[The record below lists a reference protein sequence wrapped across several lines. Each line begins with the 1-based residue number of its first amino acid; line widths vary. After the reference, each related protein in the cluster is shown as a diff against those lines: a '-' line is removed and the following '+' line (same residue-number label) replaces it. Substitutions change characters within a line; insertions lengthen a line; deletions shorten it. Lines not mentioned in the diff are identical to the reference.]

1 MKKLLK
7 CMVMAVASIGLAFTG
22 CKIDDGGSTP
32 IFWPIGGSGSSS
44 VVAPEI
50 DYDNSY
56 LPEEVT
62 YTQDAKSPKLKVK
75 LANEDKGKWVYKWYK
90 DDLLIEGVDSFVCLP
105 DTSAAAVGGE
115 FYYEVEVFNELSEKV
130 SVRSKRVKV
139 SVQKAVNPTETN
151 APEIDY
157 DNSFLPEEV
166 IYTQDAKSPKLMVQL
181 ANEDKGEWVY
191 KWYKDGY
198 LIEGVDSFVC
208 LPDTSAA
215 AVGGEFYYE
224 VEVFNKLSETIS
236 VKSKK
241 VKVLVQKAVNPT
253 ETNAAEVSISGVSNE
268 GVTYTA
274 GDTANAFTV
283 SYSISK
289 DSTHLEGDVSVEW
302 FNENGE
308 KVGDDASYTP
318 VVPATEEGVK
328 IYTYKV
334 VVTNSCPDAT
344 GVDKIKK
351 AEKEVTITVKSAD
364 MHVDSIYA
372 APIRIASNGIT
383 GKMEYVAGETASK
396 LTVSSVVNE
405 DENGKKGNV
414 TYKWY
419 TSKDDS
425 AVAVATG
432 EEYTPDIS
440 KADTVVSIWVEA
452 INDCSATAT
461 TEPKIQSSGK
471 IEVKI
476 TVKPQ
481 AITPALEDG
490 QPRDGNYSMN
500 ETAEALMVR
509 ASANGTLSYQW
520 YKNSEKSI
528 TGAEEIPGATSDSYV
543 PSTTTEGVTYY
554 YCVVTNTL
562 NGTTKTNTSGIATV
576 TVAEVIATPVSVV
589 ISNKTENSI
598 TTGNTKKYSVTVTLS
613 NDTIVNN
620 ATWESDNSSI
630 VSVDNEGNVTAL
642 KAGTA
647 IIKATYT
654 AGGVEKND
662 SVTITVTDAPV
673 NNGNAGISIDFN

>member
-1 MKKLLK
+1 
-7 CMVMAVASIGLAFTG
+7 MVMAVASIGLAFTG

-50 DYDNSY
+50 DYDNS
-56 LPEEVT
+56 V
-62 YTQDAKSPKLKVK
+62 
-75 LANEDKGKWVYKWYK
+75 
-90 DDLLIEGVDSFVCLP
+90 
-105 DTSAAAVGGE
+105 
-115 FYYEVEVFNELSEKV
+115 
-130 SVRSKRVKV
+130 
-139 SVQKAVNPTETN
+139 
-151 APEIDY
+151 
-157 DNSFLPEEV
+157 LPEEV
-166 IYTQDAKSPKLMVQL
+166 IYTQDAKSPKLEVKL
-181 ANEDKGEWVY
+181 TNEDKGEWVY
-191 KWYKDGY
+191 KWYKDGH
-198 LIEGVDSFVC
+198 LIEGVDTFVC

-215 AVGGEFYYE
+215 AVGEDFRYE
-224 VEVFNKLSETIS
+224 VEVFNKLNEKVS
-236 VKSKK
+236 VKSKR
-241 VKVLVQKAVNPT
+241 VKVLVQKAVNPA

-274 GDTANAFTV
+274 GDTANPFTV

-302 FNENGE
+302 FDENGVN
-308 KVGDDASYTP
+308 VGKGDSYTP
-318 VVPATEEGVK
+318 DVRANVEGVK
-328 IYTYKV
+328 VYRYKV

-344 GVDKIKK
+344 GADKIKK
-351 AEKEVTITVKSAD
+351 AEKEVSITVKPAD
-364 MHVDSIYA
+364 LPVDSIYA

-405 DENGKKGNV
+405 DENGKKGTV

-419 TSKDDS
+419 TSENGS
-425 AVAVATG
+425 AVATG

-440 KADTVVSIWVEA
+440 KYSSVSSDTAVSIWVEA
-452 INDCSATAT
+452 INDCSAFDKA

-481 AITPALEDG
+481 ATTPVLEDG
-490 QPRDGNYSMN
+490 QPKDGNYSKD
-500 ETAEALMVR
+500 ETAAALMVR

-520 YKNSEKSI
+520 YKNSTKST
-528 TGAEEIPGATSDSYV
+528 TGATAISGATFDSYV

-562 NGTTKTNTSGIATV
+562 NGTTKTYNSGIATV
-576 TVAEVIATPVSVV
+576 TVAKVIATPVSVV

-613 NDTIVNN
+613 NGTIVNN

-647 IIKATYT
+647 TIKATYT

-662 SVTITVTDAPV
+662 SVSITVTDAPAG
-673 NNGNAGISIDFN
+673 NGNAGISIDFN

>member
-44 VVAPEI
+44 VVAAEI

-56 LPEEVT
+56 LPEEV
-62 YTQDAKSPKLKVK
+62 
-75 LANEDKGKWVYKWYK
+75 
-90 DDLLIEGVDSFVCLP
+90 
-105 DTSAAAVGGE
+105 
-115 FYYEVEVFNELSEKV
+115 
-130 SVRSKRVKV
+130 
-139 SVQKAVNPTETN
+139 
-151 APEIDY
+151 
-157 DNSFLPEEV
+157 
-166 IYTQDAKSPKLMVQL
+166 IYAQDAKSPKLMVQL

-224 VEVFNKLSETIS
+224 VEVFNKLSETVS

-241 VKVLVQKAVNPT
+241 VKVSVQKAVNPT
-253 ETNAAEVSISGVSNE
+253 ETNAAEVSISGVTNE

-274 GDTANAFTV
+274 GDTANPFTV

-302 FNENGE
+302 FDENGVN
-308 KVGDDASYTP
+308 VGNGDSYTP

-344 GVDKIKK
+344 GADKIKK

-364 MHVDSIYA
+364 MPVDSIYA

-383 GKMEYVAGETASK
+383 GKMEYVAGEIASK

-405 DENGKKGNV
+405 DENGKKGTV

-419 TSKDDS
+419 TSEDDS
-425 AVAVATG
+425 AVATG

-481 AITPALEDG
+481 ATTPVIEDG
-490 QPRDGNYSMN
+490 QPKDGNYSKD
-500 ETAEALMVR
+500 ETAAALMVK

-528 TGAEEIPGATSDSYV
+528 NGATAISGATSDSYI

-554 YCVVTNTL
+554 YCVVTNIL
-562 NGTTKTNTSGIATV
+562 NGTTKTKTSGIATV
-576 TVAEVIATPVSVV
+576 KVAKDIATPVSVE
-589 ISNKTENSI
+589 ILNKTDNSI
-598 TTGNTKKYSVTVTLS
+598 TTGNSKKYSVTVTLS
-613 NDTIVNN
+613 DGTKVYN
-620 ATWESDNSSI
+620 ANWESDNSSI
-630 VSVDNEGNVTAL
+630 VSVDNEGNVTAH

-647 IIKATYT
+647 TITATYT
-654 AGGVEKND
+654 AGDVEKND
-662 SVTITVTDAPV
+662 SVSITVTDAPV
-673 NNGNAGISIDFN
+673 GNGNAGISIDFN

>member
-44 VVAPEI
+44 VVAAEI

-56 LPEEVT
+56 
-62 YTQDAKSPKLKVK
+62 
-75 LANEDKGKWVYKWYK
+75 
-90 DDLLIEGVDSFVCLP
+90 
-105 DTSAAAVGGE
+105 
-115 FYYEVEVFNELSEKV
+115 
-130 SVRSKRVKV
+130 
-139 SVQKAVNPTETN
+139 
-151 APEIDY
+151 
-157 DNSFLPEEV
+157 LPEEV

-224 VEVFNKLSETIS
+224 VEVFNKLSETVS

-241 VKVLVQKAVNPT
+241 VKVSVQKAVNPT
-253 ETNAAEVSISGVSNE
+253 ETNAAEVSISGVTNE

-274 GDTANAFTV
+274 GDTANPFKV

-289 DSTHLEGDVSVEW
+289 DLTHLEGDVSVEW
-302 FNENGE
+302 FNENGDN
-308 KVGDDASYTP
+308 VGDGDSYTP
-318 VVPATEEGVK
+318 VVPANVEGVK
-328 IYTYKV
+328 VYRYKV
-334 VVTNSCPDAT
+334 VVTNSYSDAT
-344 GVDKIKK
+344 GADKIKK

-364 MHVDSIYA
+364 MPVDSIFA
-372 APIRIASNGIT
+372 APIRIESNGIT

-396 LTVSSVVNE
+396 LTVSSVVTE
-405 DENGKKGNV
+405 GENGKKGNV

-425 AVAVATG
+425 AVATG
-432 EEYTPDIS
+432 VEYTPDIS
-440 KADTVVSIWVEA
+440 KYSTVSADTAVSIWVEA
-452 INDCSATAT
+452 INDCSAIAT
-461 TEPKIQSSGK
+461 IEPKIQLSGK

-481 AITPALEDG
+481 ATTPVIEDG
-490 QPRDGNYSMN
+490 QPKDGNYSKD
-500 ETAEALMVR
+500 ETAAALMVK

-528 TGAEEIPGATSDSYV
+528 TGATAISGATSNSYV

-562 NGTTKTNTSGIATV
+562 NGTTKTNNSGIATV
-576 TVAEVIATPVSVV
+576 TVAKVIATPVSVV

-613 NDTIVNN
+613 DGTKVNN

-630 VSVDNEGNVTAL
+630 VSVNNDGNVTAL

-647 IIKATYT
+647 TITATYT

-662 SVTITVTDAPV
+662 SVSITVTDAPV
-673 NNGNAGISIDFN
+673 GNGNAGISIDFN

>member
-32 IFWPIGGSGSSS
+32 VFWPIGGSGSSS

-50 DYDNSY
+50 DYDNS
-56 LPEEVT
+56 
-62 YTQDAKSPKLKVK
+62 S
-75 LANEDKGKWVYKWYK
+75 
-90 DDLLIEGVDSFVCLP
+90 
-105 DTSAAAVGGE
+105 
-115 FYYEVEVFNELSEKV
+115 
-130 SVRSKRVKV
+130 
-139 SVQKAVNPTETN
+139 
-151 APEIDY
+151 
-157 DNSFLPEEV
+157 LPEEV
-166 IYTQDAKSPKLMVQL
+166 IYIQDAKSPKLMVQL

-198 LIEGVDSFVC
+198 LIEGVDTFVC

-215 AVGGEFYYE
+215 AAGGEFYYE
-224 VEVFNKLSETIS
+224 VEVFNKLSEKVS

-241 VKVLVQKAVNPT
+241 VKVLVQKAVNPA

-274 GDTANAFTV
+274 GNTANPFTV

-289 DSTHLEGDVSVEW
+289 DSTHLEGDVSVKW
-302 FNENGE
+302 FDENGVN
-308 KVGDDASYTP
+308 VGNGDSYTP
-318 VVPATEEGVK
+318 DVPANVEGVK
-328 IYTYKV
+328 VYRYKV

-344 GVDKIKK
+344 GADKIKK
-351 AEKEVTITVKSAD
+351 AEKEVSITVKPAD
-364 MHVDSIYA
+364 LPVDSIYA
-372 APIRIASNGIT
+372 APIRIEGIT
-383 GKMEYVAGETASK
+383 GKMKYVAGETASK

-405 DENGKKGNV
+405 GENGKKGNV

-440 KADTVVSIWVEA
+440 KYSSVSADTAVSIWVEA
-452 INDCSATAT
+452 INDCFATAT
-461 TEPKIQSSGK
+461 IDPKIQSSGK

-481 AITPALEDG
+481 ATTPVLEDG
-490 QPRDGNYSMN
+490 QPKDGNYSKD
-500 ETAEALMVR
+500 ETAAALMVR

-528 TGAEEIPGATSDSYV
+528 TGAEVIPGATSDSYV
-543 PSTTTEGVTYY
+543 PSTTTVGVTYY
-554 YCVVTNTL
+554 YCKVTNTL
-562 NGTTKTNTSGIATV
+562 NGTTKTNNSGIATV
-576 TVAEVIATPVSVV
+576 TVKNVIATPVSVV

-613 NDTIVNN
+613 DGTKVNN

-630 VSVDNEGNVTAL
+630 VSVDNDGNVTAL

-647 IIKATYT
+647 TITATYT

-662 SVTITVTDAPV
+662 SVSITVTDAPV

>member
-50 DYDNSY
+50 DYDNS
-56 LPEEVT
+56 
-62 YTQDAKSPKLKVK
+62 S
-75 LANEDKGKWVYKWYK
+75 
-90 DDLLIEGVDSFVCLP
+90 
-105 DTSAAAVGGE
+105 
-115 FYYEVEVFNELSEKV
+115 
-130 SVRSKRVKV
+130 
-139 SVQKAVNPTETN
+139 
-151 APEIDY
+151 
-157 DNSFLPEEV
+157 LPEEV

-224 VEVFNKLSETIS
+224 VEVFNKLSETVS

-241 VKVLVQKAVNPT
+241 VKVSVQKAVNPA
-253 ETNAAEVSISGVSNE
+253 ETNAAEVSISGVTNE

-274 GDTANAFTV
+274 GDTANPFTV

-318 VVPATEEGVK
+318 VVPATEEGIK

-344 GVDKIKK
+344 GADKIKK

-364 MHVDSIYA
+364 MPVDSIYA

-405 DENGKKGNV
+405 DKNGKKGNV

-419 TSKDDS
+419 TSENGS
-425 AVAVATG
+425 AVATG
-432 EEYTPDIS
+432 VEYTPDIS
-440 KADTVVSIWVEA
+440 KYSSVSAATAVSIWVEA

-481 AITPALEDG
+481 ATTPVIEDG
-490 QPRDGNYSMN
+490 QPKDGNYSKD
-500 ETAEALMVR
+500 ETAAALMVK

-520 YKNSEKSI
+520 YKNSTKST
-528 TGAEEIPGATSDSYV
+528 TGATAISGATFDSYV

-562 NGTTKTNTSGIATV
+562 NGTTKTYNSGIATV
-576 TVAEVIATPVSVV
+576 TVAKVIATPVSVV

-613 NDTIVNN
+613 DGTKVYN

-630 VSVDNEGNVTAL
+630 VSVDNDGNVTAL

-647 IIKATYT
+647 TITATYT

>member
-32 IFWPIGGSGSSS
+32 VFWPIGGSGSSS

-50 DYDNSY
+50 DYDNS
-56 LPEEVT
+56 V
-62 YTQDAKSPKLKVK
+62 
-75 LANEDKGKWVYKWYK
+75 
-90 DDLLIEGVDSFVCLP
+90 
-105 DTSAAAVGGE
+105 
-115 FYYEVEVFNELSEKV
+115 
-130 SVRSKRVKV
+130 
-139 SVQKAVNPTETN
+139 
-151 APEIDY
+151 
-157 DNSFLPEEV
+157 LPEEV
-166 IYTQDAKSPKLMVQL
+166 IYTQDAKSPKLEVKL
-181 ANEDKGEWVY
+181 TNEDKGEWVY
-191 KWYKDGY
+191 KWYKDGH
-198 LIEGVDSFVC
+198 LIEGVDTFVC

-215 AVGGEFYYE
+215 AVGEDFRYE
-224 VEVFNKLSETIS
+224 VEVFNKLNEKVS
-236 VKSKK
+236 VKSKR
-241 VKVLVQKAVNPT
+241 VKVLVQKAVNPA

-274 GDTANAFTV
+274 GDTANPFTV

-302 FNENGE
+302 FDENGVN
-308 KVGDDASYTP
+308 VGKGDSYTP
-318 VVPATEEGVK
+318 DVRANVEGVK
-328 IYTYKV
+328 VYRYKV

-344 GVDKIKK
+344 GADKIKK
-351 AEKEVTITVKSAD
+351 AEKEVSITVKPAD
-364 MHVDSIYA
+364 LPVDSIYA

-405 DENGKKGNV
+405 DENGKKGKV

-419 TSKDDS
+419 TSKDGS
-425 AVAVATG
+425 AVATG
-432 EEYTPDIS
+432 VEYTPDIS
-440 KADTVVSIWVEA
+440 KYSSVSANTAVSIWVEA
-452 INDCSATAT
+452 INDCSDKAT

-481 AITPALEDG
+481 ATTPVLEDG
-490 QPRDGNYSMN
+490 QPKDGNYSKD
-500 ETAEALMVR
+500 ETAAALMVR

-520 YKNSEKSI
+520 YKNSTKST
-528 TGAEEIPGATSDSYV
+528 TGATAISGAISDSYV
-543 PSTTTEGVTYY
+543 PSTTTVGVTYY
-554 YCVVTNTL
+554 YCKVTNTL
-562 NGTTKTNTSGIATV
+562 NGTTKTNNSGIATV
-576 TVAEVIATPVSVV
+576 TVAKVIATPVSVV

-613 NDTIVNN
+613 DGTKVNN

-630 VSVDNEGNVTAL
+630 VSVNNDGNVTAL

-647 IIKATYT
+647 TITATYT

-662 SVTITVTDAPV
+662 SVSITVTDAPV
-673 NNGNAGISIDFN
+673 GNGNAGISIDFN

>member
-50 DYDNSY
+50 DYDNS
-56 LPEEVT
+56 V
-62 YTQDAKSPKLKVK
+62 
-75 LANEDKGKWVYKWYK
+75 
-90 DDLLIEGVDSFVCLP
+90 
-105 DTSAAAVGGE
+105 
-115 FYYEVEVFNELSEKV
+115 
-130 SVRSKRVKV
+130 
-139 SVQKAVNPTETN
+139 
-151 APEIDY
+151 
-157 DNSFLPEEV
+157 LPEEV
-166 IYTQDAKSPKLMVQL
+166 IYTQDAKSPKLEVKL
-181 ANEDKGEWVY
+181 TNEDKGEWVY
-191 KWYKDGY
+191 KWYKDGH
-198 LIEGVDSFVC
+198 LIEGVDTFVC

-215 AVGGEFYYE
+215 AVGEDFRYE
-224 VEVFNKLSETIS
+224 VEVFNKLNEKVS
-236 VKSKK
+236 VKSKR
-241 VKVLVQKAVNPT
+241 VKVLVQKAVNPA

-274 GDTANAFTV
+274 GDTANPFTV

-302 FNENGE
+302 FDENGVN
-308 KVGDDASYTP
+308 VGKGDSYTP
-318 VVPATEEGVK
+318 DVRANVEGVK
-328 IYTYKV
+328 VYRYKV

-344 GVDKIKK
+344 GADKIKK
-351 AEKEVTITVKSAD
+351 AEKEVSITVKPAD
-364 MHVDSIYA
+364 LPVDSIYA

-405 DENGKKGNV
+405 DENGKKGTV

-419 TSKDDS
+419 TSENGS
-425 AVAVATG
+425 AVATG

-440 KADTVVSIWVEA
+440 KYSSVSSDTAVSIWVEA
-452 INDCSATAT
+452 INDCSAFDKA

-481 AITPALEDG
+481 AITPVLEDG
-490 QPRDGNYSMN
+490 QPKDGNYSKD
-500 ETAEALMVR
+500 ETAAALMVK

-528 TGAEEIPGATSDSYV
+528 TGAEVIPGATSDSYV
-543 PSTTTEGVTYY
+543 PSTTTLGVTYY
-554 YCVVTNTL
+554 YCKVTNTL
-562 NGTTKTNTSGIATV
+562 NGTTKTNNSGIATV
-576 TVAEVIATPVSVV
+576 TVAKVIATPVSVV

-598 TTGNTKKYSVTVTLS
+598 TTGNSKKYSVTVTLS
-613 NDTIVNN
+613 DGTKVNN
-620 ATWESDNSSI
+620 ATWESNDSSI
-630 VSVDNEGNVTAL
+630 VSVDNDGNVTAL

-647 IIKATYT
+647 TITATYT

-662 SVTITVTDAPV
+662 SVSITVTDAPV
-673 NNGNAGISIDFN
+673 GNGNAGISIDFN

>member
-32 IFWPIGGSGSSS
+32 VFWPIGGSGSSS

-50 DYDNSY
+50 DYDNS
-56 LPEEVT
+56 V
-62 YTQDAKSPKLKVK
+62 
-75 LANEDKGKWVYKWYK
+75 
-90 DDLLIEGVDSFVCLP
+90 
-105 DTSAAAVGGE
+105 
-115 FYYEVEVFNELSEKV
+115 
-130 SVRSKRVKV
+130 
-139 SVQKAVNPTETN
+139 
-151 APEIDY
+151 
-157 DNSFLPEEV
+157 LPEEV
-166 IYTQDAKSPKLMVQL
+166 IYTQDAKSPKLEVKL
-181 ANEDKGEWVY
+181 TNEDKGEWVY
-191 KWYKDGY
+191 KWYKDGH
-198 LIEGVDSFVC
+198 LIEGVDTFVC

-215 AVGGEFYYE
+215 AVGEDFRYE
-224 VEVFNKLSETIS
+224 VEVFNKLNEKVF
-236 VKSKK
+236 VKSKR
-241 VKVLVQKAVNPT
+241 VKVLVQKAVNPA

-274 GDTANAFTV
+274 GDTAKPFTV

-289 DSTHLEGDVSVEW
+289 DSTHLEGDVSVKW
-302 FNENGE
+302 FDENGVN
-308 KVGDDASYTP
+308 VGNGDSYTP
-318 VVPATEEGVK
+318 VVPATEDGVK
-328 IYTYKV
+328 IYRYKV
-334 VVTNSCPDAT
+334 VVINSCSEAT
-344 GVDKIKK
+344 GADKIKK
-351 AEKEVTITVKSAD
+351 AEKEVSITVKPAD
-364 MHVDSIYA
+364 LPVDSIFA
-372 APIRIASNGIT
+372 APIRIKSNGIT

-396 LTVSSVVNE
+396 LTVSSVVTE
-405 DENGKKGNV
+405 GENGKKGIV

-425 AVAVATG
+425 AVATG

-481 AITPALEDG
+481 ATTPDLEDG

-500 ETAEALMVR
+500 ETAAALMVK

-528 TGAEEIPGATSDSYV
+528 TGATAISGATSDSYI

-562 NGTTKTNTSGIATV
+562 NGTTKTKTSDIATV
-576 TVAEVIATPVSVV
+576 TVAEVIATPVSVE
-589 ISNKTENSI
+589 ILNKTDNSI
-598 TTGNTKKYSVTVTLS
+598 TTGNSKKYSVTVTLS
-613 NDTIVNN
+613 DGTKVNN

-630 VSVDNEGNVTAL
+630 VSVDNDGNVTAL

-647 IIKATYT
+647 TIKATYT

-662 SVTITVTDAPV
+662 SVSITVTDAPV
-673 NNGNAGISIDFN
+673 GNGNAGISIDFN

>member
-22 CKIDDGGSTP
+22 CKIDDGGSIP
-32 IFWPIGGSGSSS
+32 VFWPIGGSGSSS

-56 LPEEVT
+56 LP
-62 YTQDAKSPKLKVK
+62 
-75 LANEDKGKWVYKWYK
+75 G
-90 DDLLIEGVDSFVCLP
+90 
-105 DTSAAAVGGE
+105 
-115 FYYEVEVFNELSEKV
+115 
-130 SVRSKRVKV
+130 
-139 SVQKAVNPTETN
+139 
-151 APEIDY
+151 
-157 DNSFLPEEV
+157 EEV

-191 KWYKDGY
+191 KWYKDGL
-198 LIEGVDSFVC
+198 LIEGVDTFVC

-215 AVGGEFYYE
+215 AAGGEFYYE
-224 VEVFNKLSETIS
+224 VEVFNKLSEKVS

-241 VKVLVQKAVNPT
+241 VKVLVQKAVNPA

-289 DSTHLEGDVSVEW
+289 DLTHLEGDVSVKW
-302 FNENGE
+302 FDENGVN
-308 KVGDDASYTP
+308 VGNGRSYTP
-318 VVPATEEGVK
+318 VVPATVEGVK
-328 IYTYKV
+328 IYRYKV

-344 GVDKIKK
+344 GADKIKK
-351 AEKEVTITVKSAD
+351 AEKEVSITVKPAD
-364 MHVDSIYA
+364 LPVDSIYA
-372 APIRIASNGIT
+372 APIYIASNGIT

-405 DENGKKGNV
+405 DENGKKGTV

-419 TSKDDS
+419 TSENGS
-425 AVAVATG
+425 AVATG

-440 KADTVVSIWVEA
+440 KYSTVSSDTAVSIWVEA
-452 INDCSATAT
+452 INDCSAFDKA

-481 AITPALEDG
+481 ATTPVLADG
-490 QPRDGNYSMN
+490 QPKDGNYSKG
-500 ETAEALMVR
+500 ETAAALMVK

-528 TGAEEIPGATSDSYV
+528 TGATAISGATSDSYV
-543 PSTTTEGVTYY
+543 PSTTTVSVTYY

-576 TVAEVIATPVSVV
+576 TVKKVIATPVSVV

-613 NDTIVNN
+613 DGTKVYN
-620 ATWESDNSSI
+620 ANWESDNSSI
-630 VSVDNEGNVTAL
+630 VSVDNEGNVTAH

-647 IIKATYT
+647 TITATYT
-654 AGGVEKND
+654 AGDVEKND
-662 SVTITVTDAPV
+662 SVSITVTDAPV
-673 NNGNAGISIDFN
+673 GNGNAGISIDFN

>member
-50 DYDNSY
+50 DYDNS
-56 LPEEVT
+56 V
-62 YTQDAKSPKLKVK
+62 
-75 LANEDKGKWVYKWYK
+75 
-90 DDLLIEGVDSFVCLP
+90 
-105 DTSAAAVGGE
+105 
-115 FYYEVEVFNELSEKV
+115 
-130 SVRSKRVKV
+130 
-139 SVQKAVNPTETN
+139 
-151 APEIDY
+151 
-157 DNSFLPEEV
+157 LPEEV
-166 IYTQDAKSPKLMVQL
+166 IYTQDAKSPKLEVKL
-181 ANEDKGEWVY
+181 TNEDKGEWVY
-191 KWYKDGY
+191 KWYKDGH
-198 LIEGVDSFVC
+198 LIEGVDTFVC

-224 VEVFNKLSETIS
+224 VEVFNKLSETVS

-241 VKVLVQKAVNPT
+241 VKVLVQKAVNPA

-274 GDTANAFTV
+274 GDTANPFTV

-289 DSTHLEGDVSVEW
+289 DLTHLEGDVSVKW
-302 FNENGE
+302 FDENGVN
-308 KVGDDASYTP
+308 VGNGDSYTP
-318 VVPATEEGVK
+318 VVHATEDGVK
-328 IYTYKV
+328 IYRYKV

-344 GVDKIKK
+344 GADKIKK
-351 AEKEVTITVKSAD
+351 AEKEVSITVKPAD
-364 MHVDSIYA
+364 LPVDSIYA

-405 DENGKKGNV
+405 DENGKKGTV

-419 TSKDDS
+419 TSENGS
-425 AVAVATG
+425 AVATG

-440 KADTVVSIWVEA
+440 KYSSVSSDTAVSIWVEA

-461 TEPKIQSSGK
+461 IDPKIQSSGK

-481 AITPALEDG
+481 AITPVLEDG
-490 QPRDGNYSMN
+490 QPKDGNYSKD
-500 ETAEALMVR
+500 ETAAALMVK

-528 TGAEEIPGATSDSYV
+528 TGAEVIPGATSDSYV
-543 PSTTTEGVTYY
+543 PSTTTLGVTYY
-554 YCVVTNTL
+554 YCKVTNTL
-562 NGTTKTNTSGIATV
+562 NGTTKTNNSGIATV
-576 TVAEVIATPVSVV
+576 TVAKVIATPVSVV

-598 TTGNTKKYSVTVTLS
+598 TTGNSKKYSVTVTLS
-613 NDTIVNN
+613 DGTKVNN
-620 ATWESDNSSI
+620 ATWESNDSSI
-630 VSVDNEGNVTAL
+630 VSVDNDGNVTAL

-647 IIKATYT
+647 TITATYT

-662 SVTITVTDAPV
+662 SVSITVTDAPV
-673 NNGNAGISIDFN
+673 GNGNAGISIDFN

>member
-32 IFWPIGGSGSSS
+32 VFWPIGGSGSSS

-50 DYDNSY
+50 DYDNS
-56 LPEEVT
+56 V
-62 YTQDAKSPKLKVK
+62 
-75 LANEDKGKWVYKWYK
+75 
-90 DDLLIEGVDSFVCLP
+90 
-105 DTSAAAVGGE
+105 
-115 FYYEVEVFNELSEKV
+115 
-130 SVRSKRVKV
+130 
-139 SVQKAVNPTETN
+139 
-151 APEIDY
+151 
-157 DNSFLPEEV
+157 LPEEV
-166 IYTQDAKSPKLMVQL
+166 IYTQDAKSPKLEVKL
-181 ANEDKGEWVY
+181 TNEDKGEWVY
-191 KWYKDGY
+191 KWYKDGH
-198 LIEGVDSFVC
+198 LIEGVDTFVC

-215 AVGGEFYYE
+215 AVGEDFRYE
-224 VEVFNKLSETIS
+224 VEVFNKLNEKVS
-236 VKSKK
+236 VKSKR
-241 VKVLVQKAVNPT
+241 VKVLVQKAVNPA

-274 GDTANAFTV
+274 GDTANPFTV

-289 DSTHLEGDVSVEW
+289 DSTHLKGDVSVKW
-302 FNENGE
+302 FDENGDN
-308 KVGDDASYTP
+308 VGDGDSYTP
-318 VVPATEEGVK
+318 DVPANVEGVK
-328 IYTYKV
+328 VYRYKV

-344 GVDKIKK
+344 GADKIKK
-351 AEKEVTITVKSAD
+351 AEKEVSITVKPAD
-364 MHVDSIYA
+364 LPVDSIYA

-405 DENGKKGNV
+405 DENGKKGKV

-419 TSKDDS
+419 TSENGS
-425 AVAVATG
+425 AVATG
-432 EEYTPDIS
+432 VEYTPDIS
-440 KADTVVSIWVEA
+440 KYSSVSANTAVSIWVEA

-481 AITPALEDG
+481 ATTPVLEDG
-490 QPRDGNYSMN
+490 QPKDGNYSKD
-500 ETAEALMVR
+500 ETAAALMVR

-528 TGAEEIPGATSDSYV
+528 TGATAISGATSDSYV
-543 PSTTTEGVTYY
+543 PSTTTVGVTYY
-554 YCVVTNTL
+554 YCKVTNTL
-562 NGTTKTNTSGIATV
+562 NGTTKTNNSGIATV
-576 TVAEVIATPVSVV
+576 TVAKVIATPVSVV

-613 NDTIVNN
+613 DGTKVNN

-630 VSVDNEGNVTAL
+630 VSVNNDGNVTAL

-647 IIKATYT
+647 TITATYT

-662 SVTITVTDAPV
+662 SVSITVTDAPV
-673 NNGNAGISIDFN
+673 GNGNAGISIDFN

>member
-50 DYDNSY
+50 DYDNS
-56 LPEEVT
+56 
-62 YTQDAKSPKLKVK
+62 S
-75 LANEDKGKWVYKWYK
+75 
-90 DDLLIEGVDSFVCLP
+90 
-105 DTSAAAVGGE
+105 
-115 FYYEVEVFNELSEKV
+115 
-130 SVRSKRVKV
+130 
-139 SVQKAVNPTETN
+139 
-151 APEIDY
+151 
-157 DNSFLPEEV
+157 LPEEV
-166 IYTQDAKSPKLMVQL
+166 IYIQDAKSPKLMVQL
-181 ANEDKGEWVY
+181 ANEDKGEWIY

-198 LIEGVDSFVC
+198 LIEGVDTFVC

-215 AVGGEFYYE
+215 AAGGEFYYE
-224 VEVFNKLSETIS
+224 VEVFNKLNEKVS
-236 VKSKK
+236 VKSKR
-241 VKVLVQKAVNPT
+241 VKVLVQKAVNPA

-274 GDTANAFTV
+274 GDTANPFTV

-289 DSTHLEGDVSVEW
+289 DSTHLEGDVSVKW
-302 FNENGE
+302 FDENGVN
-308 KVGDDASYTP
+308 VGNGDSYTP

-328 IYTYKV
+328 IYRYKV

-344 GVDKIKK
+344 GADKIKK
-351 AEKEVTITVKSAD
+351 AEKEVSITVKPAD
-364 MHVDSIYA
+364 MPVDSIFA
-372 APIRIASNGIT
+372 APIRIKSNGIT

-405 DENGKKGNV
+405 DENGKKGTV

-419 TSKDDS
+419 TSENGS
-425 AVAVATG
+425 AVATG
-432 EEYTPDIS
+432 VEYTPDIS
-440 KADTVVSIWVEA
+440 KYSSVSANTAVSIWVEA
-452 INDCSATAT
+452 INDCSDKAT

-481 AITPALEDG
+481 ATTPVLEDG
-490 QPRDGNYSMN
+490 QPKDGNYSKD
-500 ETAEALMVR
+500 ETAAALMVR

-520 YKNSEKSI
+520 YKNSTKST
-528 TGAEEIPGATSDSYV
+528 TGATAISGATSNSYV

-554 YCVVTNTL
+554 YCVVTNTF
-562 NGTTKTNTSGIATV
+562 NGTTKTNNSGIATV
-576 TVAEVIATPVSVV
+576 TVAKVIATPVSVV

-613 NDTIVNN
+613 DGTKVNN

-630 VSVDNEGNVTAL
+630 VSVDNEGNVTAH

-647 IIKATYT
+647 TITATYT

-662 SVTITVTDAPV
+662 SVSITVTDAPAG
-673 NNGNAGISIDFN
+673 NGNAGISIDFN

>member
-32 IFWPIGGSGSSS
+32 VFWPIGGSGSSS

-56 LPEEVT
+56 LP
-62 YTQDAKSPKLKVK
+62 
-75 LANEDKGKWVYKWYK
+75 G
-90 DDLLIEGVDSFVCLP
+90 
-105 DTSAAAVGGE
+105 
-115 FYYEVEVFNELSEKV
+115 
-130 SVRSKRVKV
+130 
-139 SVQKAVNPTETN
+139 
-151 APEIDY
+151 
-157 DNSFLPEEV
+157 EV

-191 KWYKDGY
+191 KWYKDGL
-198 LIEGVDSFVC
+198 LIEGVDTFVC

-215 AVGGEFYYE
+215 AVGEDFRYE
-224 VEVFNKLSETIS
+224 VEVFNKLNEKGS
-236 VKSKK
+236 VKSKR
-241 VKVLVQKAVNPT
+241 VKVLVQKAVNPA

-274 GDTANAFTV
+274 GGTANAFTV

-289 DSTHLEGDVSVEW
+289 DSTHLKGDVSVKW
-302 FNENGE
+302 FDENGDN
-308 KVGDDASYTP
+308 VGDGDSYTP
-318 VVPATEEGVK
+318 DVPANVEGVK
-328 IYTYKV
+328 VYRYKV

-344 GVDKIKK
+344 GADKIKK
-351 AEKEVTITVKSAD
+351 AEKEVSITVKPAD
-364 MHVDSIYA
+364 MPVDSIFA
-372 APIRIASNGIT
+372 APIRIESNGIT

-396 LTVSSVVNE
+396 LTVSSVVTE
-405 DENGKKGNV
+405 GENGKKGKV

-419 TSKDDS
+419 TSKDGS
-425 AVAVATG
+425 AVATG
-432 EEYTPDIS
+432 VEYTPDIS
-440 KADTVVSIWVEA
+440 KYSSVSANTAVSIWVEA
-452 INDCSATAT
+452 INDCSDKAT

-481 AITPALEDG
+481 ATTPVLEDG
-490 QPRDGNYSMN
+490 QPKDGNYSMN
-500 ETAEALMVR
+500 EIAAALMVR

-520 YKNSEKSI
+520 YKNSTKST
-528 TGAEEIPGATSDSYV
+528 TGATAISGATSDSYV
-543 PSTTTEGVTYY
+543 PSTTTVGVTYY
-554 YCVVTNTL
+554 YCKVTNTF
-562 NGTTKTNTSGIATV
+562 NGTTKTNNSGIATV
-576 TVAEVIATPVSVV
+576 TVAKVIATPVSVE
-589 ISNKTENSI
+589 ISNKTDNSI
-598 TTGNTKKYSVTVTLS
+598 TTGNSKKYSVTVTLS
-613 NDTIVNN
+613 DGTKVNN

-630 VSVDNEGNVTAL
+630 VSVNNDGNVTAL

-647 IIKATYT
+647 TITATYT

-662 SVTITVTDAPV
+662 SVSITVTDAPV

>member
-44 VVAPEI
+44 VVAAEI

-56 LPEEVT
+56 LP
-62 YTQDAKSPKLKVK
+62 
-75 LANEDKGKWVYKWYK
+75 G
-90 DDLLIEGVDSFVCLP
+90 
-105 DTSAAAVGGE
+105 
-115 FYYEVEVFNELSEKV
+115 
-130 SVRSKRVKV
+130 
-139 SVQKAVNPTETN
+139 
-151 APEIDY
+151 
-157 DNSFLPEEV
+157 EV
-166 IYTQDAKSPKLMVQL
+166 IYAQDAKSPKLMVQL

-224 VEVFNKLSETIS
+224 VEVFNKLSEKVS
-236 VKSKK
+236 VKSKI
-241 VKVLVQKAVNPT
+241 VKVLVQKAVNPA

-274 GDTANAFTV
+274 GDTAKPFTV

-289 DSTHLEGDVSVEW
+289 DSTHLEGDVSVKW
-302 FNENGE
+302 FDENGVN
-308 KVGDDASYTP
+308 VGNGDSYTP
-318 VVPATEEGVK
+318 VVPATEDGVK
-328 IYTYKV
+328 IYRYKV

-344 GVDKIKK
+344 GADKIKK

-364 MHVDSIYA
+364 MPVDSIFA
-372 APIRIASNGIT
+372 APIRIESNGIT
-383 GKMEYVAGETASK
+383 GKMEYVAGETASN
-396 LTVSSVVNE
+396 LTVSSVVTE
-405 DENGKKGNV
+405 GENGKKGKV

-419 TSKDDS
+419 TSKDGS
-425 AVAVATG
+425 AVATG
-432 EEYTPDIS
+432 VEYTPDIS
-440 KADTVVSIWVEA
+440 KYSSVSANTAVSIWVEA
-452 INDCSATAT
+452 INDCSDKAT

-481 AITPALEDG
+481 ATTPVLEDG
-490 QPRDGNYSMN
+490 QPKDGNYSKD
-500 ETAEALMVR
+500 ETAAALMVR

-520 YKNSEKSI
+520 YKNSTKST
-528 TGAEEIPGATSDSYV
+528 TGATAISGAISDSYV
-543 PSTTTEGVTYY
+543 PSTTTVGVTYY
-554 YCVVTNTL
+554 YCKVTNTL
-562 NGTTKTNTSGIATV
+562 NGTTKTNNSGIATV
-576 TVAEVIATPVSVV
+576 TVAKVIATPVSVV

-613 NDTIVNN
+613 DGTKVNN

-630 VSVDNEGNVTAL
+630 VSVNNDGNVTAL

-647 IIKATYT
+647 TITATYT

-662 SVTITVTDAPV
+662 SVSITVTDAPAG
-673 NNGNAGISIDFN
+673 NGNAGISIDFN

>member
-32 IFWPIGGSGSSS
+32 VFWPIGGSGSSS

-50 DYDNSY
+50 DYDNS
-56 LPEEVT
+56 V
-62 YTQDAKSPKLKVK
+62 
-75 LANEDKGKWVYKWYK
+75 
-90 DDLLIEGVDSFVCLP
+90 
-105 DTSAAAVGGE
+105 
-115 FYYEVEVFNELSEKV
+115 
-130 SVRSKRVKV
+130 
-139 SVQKAVNPTETN
+139 
-151 APEIDY
+151 
-157 DNSFLPEEV
+157 LPEEV
-166 IYTQDAKSPKLMVQL
+166 IYTQDAKSPKLEVKL
-181 ANEDKGEWVY
+181 TNEDKGEWVY
-191 KWYKDGY
+191 KWYKDGH
-198 LIEGVDSFVC
+198 LIEGVDTFVC

-215 AVGGEFYYE
+215 AVGEDFRYE
-224 VEVFNKLSETIS
+224 VEVFNKLNEKVS
-236 VKSKK
+236 VKSKR
-241 VKVLVQKAVNPT
+241 VKVLVQKAVNPA

-274 GDTANAFTV
+274 GDTANPFTV

-289 DSTHLEGDVSVEW
+289 DSTHLKGDVSVKW
-302 FNENGE
+302 FDENGDN
-308 KVGDDASYTP
+308 VGDGDSYTP
-318 VVPATEEGVK
+318 DVPANVEGVK
-328 IYTYKV
+328 VYRYKV

-344 GVDKIKK
+344 GADKIKK
-351 AEKEVTITVKSAD
+351 AEKEVSITVKPAD
-364 MHVDSIYA
+364 LPVDSIYA

-405 DENGKKGNV
+405 DENGKKGKV

-419 TSKDDS
+419 TSKDGS
-425 AVAVATG
+425 AVATG
-432 EEYTPDIS
+432 VEYTPDIS
-440 KADTVVSIWVEA
+440 KYSSVSANTAVSIWVEA

-481 AITPALEDG
+481 ATTPVLEDG
-490 QPRDGNYSMN
+490 QPKDGNYSKD
-500 ETAEALMVR
+500 ETAAALMVR

-528 TGAEEIPGATSDSYV
+528 TGATAISGATSDSYV
-543 PSTTTEGVTYY
+543 PSTTTVGVTYY
-554 YCVVTNTL
+554 YCKVTNTL
-562 NGTTKTNTSGIATV
+562 NGTTKTNNSGIATV
-576 TVAEVIATPVSVV
+576 TVAKVIATPVSVV

-613 NDTIVNN
+613 DGTKVNN

-630 VSVDNEGNVTAL
+630 VSVNNDGNVTAL

-647 IIKATYT
+647 TITATYT

-662 SVTITVTDAPV
+662 SVSITVTDAPV
-673 NNGNAGISIDFN
+673 GNGNAGISIDFN

>member
-32 IFWPIGGSGSSS
+32 VFWPIGGSGSSS

-50 DYDNSY
+50 DYDNS
-56 LPEEVT
+56 V
-62 YTQDAKSPKLKVK
+62 
-75 LANEDKGKWVYKWYK
+75 
-90 DDLLIEGVDSFVCLP
+90 
-105 DTSAAAVGGE
+105 
-115 FYYEVEVFNELSEKV
+115 
-130 SVRSKRVKV
+130 
-139 SVQKAVNPTETN
+139 
-151 APEIDY
+151 
-157 DNSFLPEEV
+157 LPEEV
-166 IYTQDAKSPKLMVQL
+166 IYTQDAKSPKLEVKL
-181 ANEDKGEWVY
+181 TNEDKGEWVY
-191 KWYKDGY
+191 KWYKDGH
-198 LIEGVDSFVC
+198 LIEGVDTFVC

-215 AVGGEFYYE
+215 AVGEDFRYE
-224 VEVFNKLSETIS
+224 VEVFNKLNEKVS
-236 VKSKK
+236 VKSKR
-241 VKVLVQKAVNPT
+241 VKVLVQKAVNPA

-274 GDTANAFTV
+274 GNTANPFKV

-289 DSTHLEGDVSVEW
+289 DSTHLKGDVSVKW
-302 FNENGE
+302 FDENGVN
-308 KVGDDASYTP
+308 VGNGDSYTP
-318 VVPATEEGVK
+318 VVPATEDGVK
-328 IYTYKV
+328 IYRYKV

-344 GVDKIKK
+344 GADKIKK
-351 AEKEVTITVKSAD
+351 AEKEVSITVKPAD
-364 MHVDSIYA
+364 LPVDSIYA

-405 DENGKKGNV
+405 DENGKKGTV

-419 TSKDDS
+419 TSENGS
-425 AVAVATG
+425 AVATG

-440 KADTVVSIWVEA
+440 KYSSVSADTAVSIWVEA
-452 INDCSATAT
+452 INDCSAFDKA

-481 AITPALEDG
+481 ATTPVIEDG
-490 QPRDGNYSMN
+490 QPKDGNYSKD
-500 ETAEALMVR
+500 ETAAALMVK

-520 YKNSEKSI
+520 YKNSTKST
-528 TGAEEIPGATSDSYV
+528 TGATAISGATSDSYV
-543 PSTTTEGVTYY
+543 PSTTTVGVTYY
-554 YCVVTNTL
+554 YCKVTNTL
-562 NGTTKTNTSGIATV
+562 NGTTKTNNSGIATV
-576 TVAEVIATPVSVV
+576 TVAKVIATPVSVV

-613 NDTIVNN
+613 DGTKVNN

-630 VSVDNEGNVTAL
+630 VSVNNDGNVTAL

-647 IIKATYT
+647 TITATYT

-662 SVTITVTDAPV
+662 SVSITVTDAPV
-673 NNGNAGISIDFN
+673 GNGNAGISIDFN

>member
-50 DYDNSY
+50 DYDNS
-56 LPEEVT
+56 V
-62 YTQDAKSPKLKVK
+62 
-75 LANEDKGKWVYKWYK
+75 
-90 DDLLIEGVDSFVCLP
+90 
-105 DTSAAAVGGE
+105 
-115 FYYEVEVFNELSEKV
+115 
-130 SVRSKRVKV
+130 
-139 SVQKAVNPTETN
+139 
-151 APEIDY
+151 
-157 DNSFLPEEV
+157 LPEEV
-166 IYTQDAKSPKLMVQL
+166 IYTQDAKSPKLEVKL
-181 ANEDKGEWVY
+181 TNEDKGEWVY
-191 KWYKDGY
+191 KWYKDGH
-198 LIEGVDSFVC
+198 LIEGVDTFVC

-215 AVGGEFYYE
+215 AVGEDFRYE
-224 VEVFNKLSETIS
+224 VEVFNKLNEKVS
-236 VKSKK
+236 VKSKR
-241 VKVLVQKAVNPT
+241 VKVLVQKAVNPA

-274 GDTANAFTV
+274 GGTANAFTV

-289 DSTHLEGDVSVEW
+289 DSTHLKGDVSVKW
-302 FNENGE
+302 FDENGDN
-308 KVGDDASYTP
+308 VGNGDSYTP
-318 VVPATEEGVK
+318 DVRANVEGVK
-328 IYTYKV
+328 VYRYKV

-344 GVDKIKK
+344 GADKIKK
-351 AEKEVTITVKSAD
+351 AEKEVSITVKPAD
-364 MHVDSIYA
+364 LPVDSIYA

-405 DENGKKGNV
+405 DENGKKGTV

-419 TSKDDS
+419 TSENDS
-425 AVAVATG
+425 AVATG
-432 EEYTPDIS
+432 EEYAPDIS
-440 KADTVVSIWVEA
+440 KYSSVSADTAVSIWVEA
-452 INDCSATAT
+452 INDCSAFDKA

-481 AITPALEDG
+481 ATTPGLEDG
-490 QPRDGNYSMN
+490 QPKDGNYSKD
-500 ETAEALMVR
+500 ETAVALMVK

-520 YKNSEKSI
+520 YKNSTKSI
-528 TGAEEIPGATSDSYV
+528 IGATAISGAISDSYV
-543 PSTTTEGVTYY
+543 PSTTTVGVTYY
-554 YCVVTNTL
+554 YCKVTNTL
-562 NGTTKTNTSGIATV
+562 NGTTKTNNSGIATV
-576 TVAEVIATPVSVV
+576 TVAKVIATPVSVV

-613 NDTIVNN
+613 DGTKVNN

-630 VSVDNEGNVTAL
+630 VSVNNDGNVTAL

-647 IIKATYT
+647 TITATYT

>member
-44 VVAPEI
+44 VVAAEI

-56 LPEEVT
+56 
-62 YTQDAKSPKLKVK
+62 
-75 LANEDKGKWVYKWYK
+75 
-90 DDLLIEGVDSFVCLP
+90 
-105 DTSAAAVGGE
+105 
-115 FYYEVEVFNELSEKV
+115 
-130 SVRSKRVKV
+130 
-139 SVQKAVNPTETN
+139 
-151 APEIDY
+151 
-157 DNSFLPEEV
+157 LPEEV

-224 VEVFNKLSETIS
+224 VEVFNKLSETVS

-241 VKVLVQKAVNPT
+241 VKVSVQKAVNPT
-253 ETNAAEVSISGVSNE
+253 ETNAAEVSISGVTNE

-344 GVDKIKK
+344 GADKIKK
-351 AEKEVTITVKSAD
+351 AEKEVSITVKPAD
-364 MHVDSIYA
+364 LPVDSIYA
-372 APIRIASNGIT
+372 APIRIASNGIN

-405 DENGKKGNV
+405 DENGKKGTV

-419 TSKDDS
+419 TSENGS
-425 AVAVATG
+425 AVATG

-440 KADTVVSIWVEA
+440 KYSSVSADTAVSIWVEA
-452 INDCSATAT
+452 INDCSAFDKA

-481 AITPALEDG
+481 ATTPVLEDG
-490 QPRDGNYSMN
+490 QPKDGNYSMN
-500 ETAEALMVR
+500 ETAAALMVR

-528 TGAEEIPGATSDSYV
+528 TGAEVIPGATSDSYV
-543 PSTTTEGVTYY
+543 PSTTTVGVTYY
-554 YCVVTNTL
+554 YCKVTNTL
-562 NGTTKTNTSGIATV
+562 NGTTKTNNSGIATV
-576 TVAEVIATPVSVV
+576 TVAKVIATPVSVV

-598 TTGNTKKYSVTVTLS
+598 TAGNTKKYSVTVTLS
-613 NDTIVNN
+613 DGTKVNN

-630 VSVDNEGNVTAL
+630 VSVDNDGNVTAL

-647 IIKATYT
+647 TITATYT
-654 AGGVEKND
+654 AGGVEKHD

>member
-32 IFWPIGGSGSSS
+32 VFWPIGGSGSSS

-56 LPEEVT
+56 LP
-62 YTQDAKSPKLKVK
+62 
-75 LANEDKGKWVYKWYK
+75 G
-90 DDLLIEGVDSFVCLP
+90 
-105 DTSAAAVGGE
+105 
-115 FYYEVEVFNELSEKV
+115 
-130 SVRSKRVKV
+130 
-139 SVQKAVNPTETN
+139 
-151 APEIDY
+151 
-157 DNSFLPEEV
+157 EV

-191 KWYKDGY
+191 KWYKDGL
-198 LIEGVDSFVC
+198 LIEGVDTFVC

-224 VEVFNKLSETIS
+224 VEVFNKLSEKVS

-274 GDTANAFTV
+274 GDTANPFTV

-302 FNENGE
+302 FNENGVN
-308 KVGDDASYTP
+308 VGNGDSYTP

-328 IYTYKV
+328 IYRYKV

-344 GVDKIKK
+344 GADKIKK

-364 MHVDSIYA
+364 LPVDSIYA

-405 DENGKKGNV
+405 DENGKKGTV

-419 TSKDDS
+419 TSENGS
-425 AVAVATG
+425 AVATG

-440 KADTVVSIWVEA
+440 KYSSVSSDTAVSIWVEA
-452 INDCSATAT
+452 INDCSAFDKA

-481 AITPALEDG
+481 ATTPVLEDG
-490 QPRDGNYSMN
+490 QPKDGNYSMN
-500 ETAEALMVR
+500 ETAAALMVK

-528 TGAEEIPGATSDSYV
+528 TGATAISGATSDSYV
-543 PSTTTEGVTYY
+543 PSTTTVGVTYY
-554 YCVVTNTL
+554 YCKVTNTL
-562 NGTTKTNTSGIATV
+562 NGTTKTNNSGIATV
-576 TVAEVIATPVSVV
+576 TVKKVIATPVSVV

-598 TTGNTKKYSVTVTLS
+598 TTGNSKKYSVTVTLS
-613 NDTIVNN
+613 DGTKVNN

-630 VSVDNEGNVTAL
+630 VSVDNYGNVTAL

-647 IIKATYT
+647 TITATYT

-662 SVTITVTDAPV
+662 SVSITVTDAPV

>member
-44 VVAPEI
+44 VVAAEI

-56 LPEEVT
+56 LP
-62 YTQDAKSPKLKVK
+62 
-75 LANEDKGKWVYKWYK
+75 G
-90 DDLLIEGVDSFVCLP
+90 
-105 DTSAAAVGGE
+105 
-115 FYYEVEVFNELSEKV
+115 
-130 SVRSKRVKV
+130 
-139 SVQKAVNPTETN
+139 
-151 APEIDY
+151 
-157 DNSFLPEEV
+157 EV
-166 IYTQDAKSPKLMVQL
+166 IYAQDAKSPKLMVQL

-191 KWYKDGY
+191 KWYKDGH
-198 LIEGVDSFVC
+198 LIEGVDTFVC

-215 AVGGEFYYE
+215 AVGEDFRYE
-224 VEVFNKLSETIS
+224 VEVFNKLNEKVS
-236 VKSKK
+236 VKSKR
-241 VKVLVQKAVNPT
+241 VKVLVQKAVNPA

-274 GDTANAFTV
+274 GDTAKPFTV

-289 DSTHLEGDVSVEW
+289 DSTHLEGDVSVKW
-302 FNENGE
+302 FDENGVN
-308 KVGDDASYTP
+308 VGNGDSYTP
-318 VVPATEEGVK
+318 AVPATEDGVK
-328 IYTYKV
+328 IYRYKV
-334 VVTNSCPDAT
+334 VVTNSCPGAT
-344 GVDKIKK
+344 GADNIKK

-364 MHVDSIYA
+364 MPVGSIFA
-372 APIRIASNGIT
+372 APIRIESNGIT

-396 LTVSSVVNE
+396 LTVSSVVTE
-405 DENGKKGNV
+405 GENGKKGKV

-419 TSKDDS
+419 TSKDGS
-425 AVAVATG
+425 AVATG
-432 EEYTPDIS
+432 VEYTPDIS
-440 KADTVVSIWVEA
+440 KYSSVSANTAVSIWVEA
-452 INDCSATAT
+452 INDCSDKAT

-481 AITPALEDG
+481 ATTPVLEDG
-490 QPRDGNYSMN
+490 QPKDGNYSKD
-500 ETAEALMVR
+500 ETAAALMVR

-520 YKNSEKSI
+520 YKNSTKST
-528 TGAEEIPGATSDSYV
+528 TGATAISGAISDSYV
-543 PSTTTEGVTYY
+543 PSTTTVGVTYY
-554 YCVVTNTL
+554 YCKVTNTL
-562 NGTTKTNTSGIATV
+562 NGTTKTNNSGIATV
-576 TVAEVIATPVSVV
+576 TVAKVIATPVSVV

-613 NDTIVNN
+613 DGTKVYN

-630 VSVDNEGNVTAL
+630 VSVNNDGNVTAL

-647 IIKATYT
+647 TITATYT

-662 SVTITVTDAPV
+662 SVSITVTDAPV
-673 NNGNAGISIDFN
+673 GNGNAGISIDFN

>member
-44 VVAPEI
+44 VVAAEI

-56 LPEEVT
+56 
-62 YTQDAKSPKLKVK
+62 
-75 LANEDKGKWVYKWYK
+75 
-90 DDLLIEGVDSFVCLP
+90 
-105 DTSAAAVGGE
+105 
-115 FYYEVEVFNELSEKV
+115 
-130 SVRSKRVKV
+130 
-139 SVQKAVNPTETN
+139 
-151 APEIDY
+151 
-157 DNSFLPEEV
+157 LPEEV

-198 LIEGVDSFVC
+198 LIEGVDTFVC

-215 AVGGEFYYE
+215 AAGGEFYYE
-224 VEVFNKLSETIS
+224 VEVFNKLNEKVS
-236 VKSKK
+236 VKSKR
-241 VKVLVQKAVNPT
+241 VKVLVQKAVNPA

-274 GDTANAFTV
+274 GDTANSFTV

-289 DSTHLEGDVSVEW
+289 DSTHLEGDVSVQW
-302 FNENGE
+302 FDENGVN
-308 KVGDDASYTP
+308 VGNGDSYTP
-318 VVPATEEGVK
+318 VVPATEDGVK
-328 IYTYKV
+328 IYRYKV

-344 GVDKIKK
+344 GADKIKK

-364 MHVDSIYA
+364 MPVDSIFA
-372 APIRIASNGIT
+372 APIRIKSNGIT

-405 DENGKKGNV
+405 GENGKKGIV

-425 AVAVATG
+425 AVATG
-432 EEYTPDIS
+432 EEYAPDIS
-440 KADTVVSIWVEA
+440 KYSSVSADTAVSIWVEA
-452 INDCSATAT
+452 INDCSAFDKA

-481 AITPALEDG
+481 ATTPGIEDG
-490 QPRDGNYSMN
+490 QPKDGNYSKD
-500 ETAEALMVR
+500 ETAVALMVK

-520 YKNSEKSI
+520 YKNSTKSI
-528 TGAEEIPGATSDSYV
+528 TGATAISGATSDSYV

-576 TVAEVIATPVSVV
+576 TVKKVIATPVSVV

-598 TTGNTKKYSVTVTLS
+598 TTGNTEKYSVTVTLS
-613 NDTIVNN
+613 DGTKVYN
-620 ATWESDNSSI
+620 ANWESDNSSI
-630 VSVDNEGNVTAL
+630 VSVDNEGNVTAH

-647 IIKATYT
+647 TITATYT
-654 AGGVEKND
+654 AGDVEKND
-662 SVTITVTDAPV
+662 SVSITVTDAPV
-673 NNGNAGISIDFN
+673 GNGNAGISIDFN

>member
-44 VVAPEI
+44 VVAAEI

-56 LPEEVT
+56 
-62 YTQDAKSPKLKVK
+62 
-75 LANEDKGKWVYKWYK
+75 
-90 DDLLIEGVDSFVCLP
+90 
-105 DTSAAAVGGE
+105 
-115 FYYEVEVFNELSEKV
+115 
-130 SVRSKRVKV
+130 
-139 SVQKAVNPTETN
+139 
-151 APEIDY
+151 
-157 DNSFLPEEV
+157 LPEEV

-224 VEVFNKLSETIS
+224 VEVFNKLSETVS

-241 VKVLVQKAVNPT
+241 VKVSVQKAVNPT
-253 ETNAAEVSISGVSNE
+253 ETNAAEVSISGVTNE

-274 GDTANAFTV
+274 GDTANPFKV

-289 DSTHLEGDVSVEW
+289 DLTHLEGDVSVEW
-302 FNENGE
+302 FNENGDN
-308 KVGDDASYTP
+308 VGDGDSYTP
-318 VVPATEEGVK
+318 VVPANVEGVK
-328 IYTYKV
+328 VYRYKV
-334 VVTNSCPDAT
+334 VVTNSCSDAT
-344 GVDKIKK
+344 GADKIKK

-364 MHVDSIYA
+364 MPVDSIFA
-372 APIRIASNGIT
+372 APIRIESNGIT

-396 LTVSSVVNE
+396 LTVSSVVTE
-405 DENGKKGNV
+405 GENGKKGNV

-425 AVAVATG
+425 AVATG
-432 EEYTPDIS
+432 VEYTPDIS
-440 KADTVVSIWVEA
+440 KYSTVSADTAVSIWVEA
-452 INDCSATAT
+452 INDCSAIAT
-461 TEPKIQSSGK
+461 IEPKIQLSGK

-481 AITPALEDG
+481 ATTPVIEDG
-490 QPRDGNYSMN
+490 QPKDGNYSKD
-500 ETAEALMVR
+500 ETAVALMVK

-528 TGAEEIPGATSDSYV
+528 TGATAISGATSNSYV

-562 NGTTKTNTSGIATV
+562 NGTTKTNNSGIATV
-576 TVAEVIATPVSVV
+576 TVAKVIATPVSVV

-613 NDTIVNN
+613 DGTKVNN

-630 VSVDNEGNVTAL
+630 VSVNNDGNVTAL

-647 IIKATYT
+647 TITATYT

-662 SVTITVTDAPV
+662 SVSITVTDAPV
-673 NNGNAGISIDFN
+673 GNGNAGISIDFN

>member
-32 IFWPIGGSGSSS
+32 VFWPIGGSGSSS

-50 DYDNSY
+50 DYDNS
-56 LPEEVT
+56 V
-62 YTQDAKSPKLKVK
+62 
-75 LANEDKGKWVYKWYK
+75 
-90 DDLLIEGVDSFVCLP
+90 
-105 DTSAAAVGGE
+105 
-115 FYYEVEVFNELSEKV
+115 
-130 SVRSKRVKV
+130 
-139 SVQKAVNPTETN
+139 
-151 APEIDY
+151 
-157 DNSFLPEEV
+157 LPEEV

-191 KWYKDGY
+191 KWYKDGH
-198 LIEGVDSFVC
+198 LIEGVDTFVC

-215 AVGGEFYYE
+215 AVGEDFRYE
-224 VEVFNKLSETIS
+224 VEVFNKLNEKVF
-236 VKSKK
+236 VKSKR
-241 VKVLVQKAVNPT
+241 VKVLVQKAVNPA

-274 GDTANAFTV
+274 GDTAKPFTV

-289 DSTHLEGDVSVEW
+289 DSTHLEGDVSVKW
-302 FNENGE
+302 FDENGVN
-308 KVGDDASYTP
+308 VGNGDSYTP
-318 VVPATEEGVK
+318 VVPATEDGVK
-328 IYTYKV
+328 IYRYKV

-344 GVDKIKK
+344 GADKIKK
-351 AEKEVTITVKSAD
+351 AEKEVTITVKPAD
-364 MHVDSIYA
+364 LPVDSIFA
-372 APIRIASNGIT
+372 APIRIKSNGIT

-405 DENGKKGNV
+405 DKNGKKGNV

-425 AVAVATG
+425 AVATG
-432 EEYTPDIS
+432 EEYAPDIS
-440 KADTVVSIWVEA
+440 KYSSVSANTAVSIWVEA
-452 INDCSATAT
+452 INDCSDKAT

-481 AITPALEDG
+481 ATTPVLEDG
-490 QPRDGNYSMN
+490 QPKDGNYSKD
-500 ETAEALMVR
+500 ETAAALMVK

-520 YKNSEKSI
+520 YKNSTKST
-528 TGAEEIPGATSDSYV
+528 TGATAISGAISDSYV

-562 NGTTKTNTSGIATV
+562 NGTTKTNNSGIATV
-576 TVAEVIATPVSVV
+576 TVAKVIATPVSVV

-613 NDTIVNN
+613 DGTKVNN

-630 VSVDNEGNVTAL
+630 VSVDNEGNVTAH

-647 IIKATYT
+647 TITATYT

-662 SVTITVTDAPV
+662 SVSITVTDAPV
-673 NNGNAGISIDFN
+673 GNGNAGISIDFN

>member
-44 VVAPEI
+44 VVAAEI

-56 LPEEVT
+56 
-62 YTQDAKSPKLKVK
+62 
-75 LANEDKGKWVYKWYK
+75 
-90 DDLLIEGVDSFVCLP
+90 
-105 DTSAAAVGGE
+105 
-115 FYYEVEVFNELSEKV
+115 
-130 SVRSKRVKV
+130 
-139 SVQKAVNPTETN
+139 
-151 APEIDY
+151 
-157 DNSFLPEEV
+157 LPEEV

-224 VEVFNKLSETIS
+224 VEVFNKLSETVS
-236 VKSKK
+236 VKSKR
-241 VKVLVQKAVNPT
+241 VKVLVQKAVNPA

-274 GDTANAFTV
+274 GNTANPFKV

-289 DSTHLEGDVSVEW
+289 DSTHLKGDVSVKW
-302 FNENGE
+302 FDENGVN
-308 KVGDDASYTP
+308 VGNGDSYTP
-318 VVPATEEGVK
+318 VVPATEDGVK
-328 IYTYKV
+328 IYRYKV

-344 GVDKIKK
+344 GADKIKK
-351 AEKEVTITVKSAD
+351 AEKEVSITVKPAD
-364 MHVDSIYA
+364 LPVDSIYA

-405 DENGKKGNV
+405 DENGKKGTV

-419 TSKDDS
+419 TSENGS
-425 AVAVATG
+425 AVATG

-440 KADTVVSIWVEA
+440 KYSSVSADTAVSIWVEA
-452 INDCSATAT
+452 INDCSAFDKA

-481 AITPALEDG
+481 ATTPVIEDG
-490 QPRDGNYSMN
+490 QPKDGNYSKD
-500 ETAEALMVR
+500 ETAAALMVK

-520 YKNSEKSI
+520 YKNSTKST
-528 TGAEEIPGATSDSYV
+528 TGATAISGATSDSYV
-543 PSTTTEGVTYY
+543 PSTTTVGVTYY
-554 YCVVTNTL
+554 YCKVTNTL
-562 NGTTKTNTSGIATV
+562 NGTTKTNNSGIATV
-576 TVAEVIATPVSVV
+576 TVAKVIATPVSVV

-613 NDTIVNN
+613 DGTKVNN

-630 VSVDNEGNVTAL
+630 VSVNNDGNVTAL

-647 IIKATYT
+647 TITATYT

-662 SVTITVTDAPV
+662 SVSITVTDAPV
-673 NNGNAGISIDFN
+673 GNGNAGISIDFN

>member
-32 IFWPIGGSGSSS
+32 VFWPIGGSGSSS

-56 LPEEVT
+56 LP
-62 YTQDAKSPKLKVK
+62 
-75 LANEDKGKWVYKWYK
+75 G
-90 DDLLIEGVDSFVCLP
+90 
-105 DTSAAAVGGE
+105 
-115 FYYEVEVFNELSEKV
+115 
-130 SVRSKRVKV
+130 
-139 SVQKAVNPTETN
+139 
-151 APEIDY
+151 
-157 DNSFLPEEV
+157 EV

-191 KWYKDGY
+191 KWYKDGL
-198 LIEGVDSFVC
+198 LIEGVDTFVC

-224 VEVFNKLSETIS
+224 VEVFNKLSEKVS
-236 VKSKK
+236 VKSKR
-241 VKVLVQKAVNPT
+241 VKVLVQKAVNPA

-274 GDTANAFTV
+274 GDTANPFKV

-289 DSTHLEGDVSVEW
+289 DLTHLEGDVSVEW

-318 VVPATEEGVK
+318 VVPATEDGVK
-328 IYTYKV
+328 IYRYKV
-334 VVTNSCPDAT
+334 VVTNSCSDAT
-344 GVDKIKK
+344 GADKIKK

-364 MHVDSIYA
+364 MPVDSIFA
-372 APIRIASNGIT
+372 APIRIESNGIT
-383 GKMEYVAGETASK
+383 GKMEYVAGETASN
-396 LTVSSVVNE
+396 LTVSSVVTE
-405 DENGKKGNV
+405 GENGKKGKV

-419 TSKDDS
+419 TSKDGS
-425 AVAVATG
+425 AVATG
-432 EEYTPDIS
+432 VEYTPDIS
-440 KADTVVSIWVEA
+440 KYSSVSANTAVSIWVEA
-452 INDCSATAT
+452 INDCSDKAT

-481 AITPALEDG
+481 ATTPVLEDG
-490 QPRDGNYSMN
+490 QPKDGNYSKD
-500 ETAEALMVR
+500 ETAAALMVR

-528 TGAEEIPGATSDSYV
+528 TGATAISGATSNSYV

-554 YCVVTNTL
+554 YCVVTNTF
-562 NGTTKTNTSGIATV
+562 NGTTKTNNSGIATV
-576 TVAEVIATPVSVV
+576 TVAKVIATPVSVE

-598 TTGNTKKYSVTVTLS
+598 ITGNTKKYSVTVTLS
-613 NDTIVNN
+613 DGTKVNN
-620 ATWESDNSSI
+620 ATWESNDSSI
-630 VSVDNEGNVTAL
+630 VSVDNDGNVTAL

-647 IIKATYT
+647 TIKATYT

-662 SVTITVTDAPV
+662 SVSITVTDAPV

>member
-32 IFWPIGGSGSSS
+32 VFWPIGGSGSSS

-50 DYDNSY
+50 DYDNS
-56 LPEEVT
+56 V
-62 YTQDAKSPKLKVK
+62 
-75 LANEDKGKWVYKWYK
+75 
-90 DDLLIEGVDSFVCLP
+90 
-105 DTSAAAVGGE
+105 
-115 FYYEVEVFNELSEKV
+115 
-130 SVRSKRVKV
+130 
-139 SVQKAVNPTETN
+139 
-151 APEIDY
+151 
-157 DNSFLPEEV
+157 LPEEV
-166 IYTQDAKSPKLMVQL
+166 IYTQDAKSPKLEVKL
-181 ANEDKGEWVY
+181 TNEDKGEWVY
-191 KWYKDGY
+191 KWYKDGH
-198 LIEGVDSFVC
+198 LIEGVDTFVC

-215 AVGGEFYYE
+215 AVGEDFRYE
-224 VEVFNKLSETIS
+224 VEVFNKLNEKVS
-236 VKSKK
+236 VKSKR
-241 VKVLVQKAVNPT
+241 VKVLVQKAVNPA

-289 DSTHLEGDVSVEW
+289 DLTHLEGDVSVKW
-302 FNENGE
+302 FNENGVN
-308 KVGDDASYTP
+308 VGNGDSYTP
-318 VVPATEEGVK
+318 VVPATEDGVK
-328 IYTYKV
+328 IYRYKV

-344 GVDKIKK
+344 GADKIKK
-351 AEKEVTITVKSAD
+351 AEKEVSITVKPAD
-364 MHVDSIYA
+364 MPVDSIYA

-405 DENGKKGNV
+405 DENGKKGTV

-419 TSKDDS
+419 TSENGS
-425 AVAVATG
+425 AVATG

-440 KADTVVSIWVEA
+440 KYSSVSSDTAVSIWVEA
-452 INDCSATAT
+452 INDCSAFDKA

-481 AITPALEDG
+481 ATTPVIEDG
-490 QPRDGNYSMN
+490 QPKDGNYSKD
-500 ETAEALMVR
+500 ETAAALMVK

-520 YKNSEKSI
+520 YKNSTKST
-528 TGAEEIPGATSDSYV
+528 TGATAISGATSDSYV
-543 PSTTTEGVTYY
+543 PSTTTVGVTYY
-554 YCVVTNTL
+554 YCKVTNTL
-562 NGTTKTNTSGIATV
+562 NGTTKTNNSGIATV
-576 TVAEVIATPVSVV
+576 TVAKVIATPVSVV

-613 NDTIVNN
+613 DGTKVNN

-630 VSVDNEGNVTAL
+630 VSVNNDGNVTAL

-647 IIKATYT
+647 TITATYT

-662 SVTITVTDAPV
+662 SVSITVTDAPV
-673 NNGNAGISIDFN
+673 GNGNAGISIDFN

>member
-32 IFWPIGGSGSSS
+32 VFWPIGGSGSSS

-50 DYDNSY
+50 DYDNS
-56 LPEEVT
+56 V
-62 YTQDAKSPKLKVK
+62 
-75 LANEDKGKWVYKWYK
+75 
-90 DDLLIEGVDSFVCLP
+90 
-105 DTSAAAVGGE
+105 
-115 FYYEVEVFNELSEKV
+115 
-130 SVRSKRVKV
+130 
-139 SVQKAVNPTETN
+139 
-151 APEIDY
+151 
-157 DNSFLPEEV
+157 LPEEV
-166 IYTQDAKSPKLMVQL
+166 IYTQDAKSPKLEVKL
-181 ANEDKGEWVY
+181 TNEDKGEWVY
-191 KWYKDGY
+191 KWYKDGH
-198 LIEGVDSFVC
+198 LIEGVDTFVC

-215 AVGGEFYYE
+215 AVGEDFRYE
-224 VEVFNKLSETIS
+224 VEVFNKLNEKVF
-236 VKSKK
+236 VKSKR
-241 VKVLVQKAVNPT
+241 VKVLVQKAVNPA

-274 GDTANAFTV
+274 GDTAKPFTV

-289 DSTHLEGDVSVEW
+289 DSTHLEGDVSVKW
-302 FNENGE
+302 FDENGVN
-308 KVGDDASYTP
+308 VGNGDSYTP
-318 VVPATEEGVK
+318 VVPATEDGVK
-328 IYTYKV
+328 IYRYKV
-334 VVTNSCPDAT
+334 VVINSCSEAT
-344 GVDKIKK
+344 GADKIKK
-351 AEKEVTITVKSAD
+351 AEKEVSITVKPAD
-364 MHVDSIYA
+364 LPVDSIFA
-372 APIRIASNGIT
+372 APIRIKSNGIT

-396 LTVSSVVNE
+396 LTVSSVVTE
-405 DENGKKGNV
+405 GENGKKGIV

-425 AVAVATG
+425 AVATG

-481 AITPALEDG
+481 ATTPDLEDG

-500 ETAEALMVR
+500 ETAAALMVK

-528 TGAEEIPGATSDSYV
+528 TGATAISGATSDSYI

-562 NGTTKTNTSGIATV
+562 NGTTKTKTSDIATV
-576 TVAEVIATPVSVV
+576 TVAEVIATPVSVE
-589 ISNKTENSI
+589 ILNKTDNSI
-598 TTGNTKKYSVTVTLS
+598 TTGNSKKYSVTVTLS
-613 NDTIVNN
+613 DGTKVNN

-630 VSVDNEGNVTAL
+630 VSVNNDGNVTAL

-647 IIKATYT
+647 TITATYT

-662 SVTITVTDAPV
+662 SVSITVTDAPV
-673 NNGNAGISIDFN
+673 GNGNAGISIDFN

>member
-50 DYDNSY
+50 DYDNS
-56 LPEEVT
+56 V
-62 YTQDAKSPKLKVK
+62 
-75 LANEDKGKWVYKWYK
+75 
-90 DDLLIEGVDSFVCLP
+90 
-105 DTSAAAVGGE
+105 
-115 FYYEVEVFNELSEKV
+115 
-130 SVRSKRVKV
+130 
-139 SVQKAVNPTETN
+139 
-151 APEIDY
+151 
-157 DNSFLPEEV
+157 LPEEV
-166 IYTQDAKSPKLMVQL
+166 IYTQDAKSPKLEVKL
-181 ANEDKGEWVY
+181 TNEDKGEWVY

-224 VEVFNKLSETIS
+224 VEVFNKLSETVS

-241 VKVLVQKAVNPT
+241 VKVLVQKAVNPE
-253 ETNAAEVSISGVSNE
+253 ETNAAEVSISGVTNE

-274 GDTANAFTV
+274 GDTANPFTV

-318 VVPATEEGVK
+318 VVPATEEGIK

-344 GVDKIKK
+344 GADKIKK

-364 MHVDSIYA
+364 MPVDSIYA

-396 LTVSSVVNE
+396 LTVSSVVTE
-405 DENGKKGNV
+405 GVNGKKGKV

-425 AVAVATG
+425 AVATG
-432 EEYTPDIS
+432 VEYTPDIS
-440 KADTVVSIWVEA
+440 KYSTVSADTAVSIWVEA
-452 INDCSATAT
+452 INDCFATAT
-461 TEPKIQSSGK
+461 IDPKIQSSGK

-481 AITPALEDG
+481 ATTPAIEDG
-490 QPRDGNYSMN
+490 QPKDGNYSKD
-500 ETAEALMVR
+500 ETAAALMVR

-528 TGAEEIPGATSDSYV
+528 TGATAISGATSNSYV
-543 PSTTTEGVTYY
+543 PSTTTVGVTYY
-554 YCVVTNTL
+554 YCVVTNTF
-562 NGTTKTNTSGIATV
+562 NGTTKTNNSGIATV
-576 TVAEVIATPVSVV
+576 TVAKVIATPVSVV

-613 NDTIVNN
+613 DGTKVNN

-630 VSVDNEGNVTAL
+630 VSVNNDGNVTAL

-647 IIKATYT
+647 TIKATYT

-662 SVTITVTDAPV
+662 SVSITVTDAPV
-673 NNGNAGISIDFN
+673 GNGNAGISIDFN

>member
-50 DYDNSY
+50 DYDNS
-56 LPEEVT
+56 V
-62 YTQDAKSPKLKVK
+62 
-75 LANEDKGKWVYKWYK
+75 
-90 DDLLIEGVDSFVCLP
+90 
-105 DTSAAAVGGE
+105 
-115 FYYEVEVFNELSEKV
+115 
-130 SVRSKRVKV
+130 
-139 SVQKAVNPTETN
+139 
-151 APEIDY
+151 
-157 DNSFLPEEV
+157 LPEEV

-198 LIEGVDSFVC
+198 LIEGVDTFVC

-215 AVGGEFYYE
+215 AAGGEFYYE
-224 VEVFNKLSETIS
+224 VEVFNKLSETVS

-241 VKVLVQKAVNPT
+241 VKVSVQKAVNPA
-253 ETNAAEVSISGVSNE
+253 ETNAAEVSISGVTNE

-274 GDTANAFTV
+274 GDTANPFKV

-289 DSTHLEGDVSVEW
+289 DLTHLEGDVSVEW
-302 FNENGE
+302 FNENGDN
-308 KVGDDASYTP
+308 VGDGDSYTP
-318 VVPATEEGVK
+318 VVPANVEGVK
-328 IYTYKV
+328 VYRYKV
-334 VVTNSCPDAT
+334 VVTNSCSDAT
-344 GVDKIKK
+344 GADKIKK

-364 MHVDSIYA
+364 MPVDSIFA
-372 APIRIASNGIT
+372 APIRIESNGIT
-383 GKMEYVAGETASK
+383 GKMEYVAGETASN
-396 LTVSSVVNE
+396 LTVSSVVTE
-405 DENGKKGNV
+405 GENGKKGKV

-419 TSKDDS
+419 TSKDGS
-425 AVAVATG
+425 AVATG
-432 EEYTPDIS
+432 VEYTPDIS
-440 KADTVVSIWVEA
+440 KYSSVSANTAVSIWVEA
-452 INDCSATAT
+452 INDCSDKAT

-481 AITPALEDG
+481 ATTPVLEDG
-490 QPRDGNYSMN
+490 QPKDGNYSKD
-500 ETAEALMVR
+500 ETAAALMVR

-520 YKNSEKSI
+520 YKNSTKST
-528 TGAEEIPGATSDSYV
+528 TGATAISGATFDSYV

-562 NGTTKTNTSGIATV
+562 NGTTKTYNSGIATV
-576 TVAEVIATPVSVV
+576 TVKNVIATPVSVE

-598 TTGNTKKYSVTVTLS
+598 TAGNTKKYSVTVTLS
-613 NDTIVNN
+613 DGTKVNN

-630 VSVDNEGNVTAL
+630 VSVNNDGNVTAL

-647 IIKATYT
+647 TITATYT

-662 SVTITVTDAPV
+662 SVSITVTDAPV
-673 NNGNAGISIDFN
+673 GNGNAGISIDFN

>member
-56 LPEEVT
+56 LPEEV
-62 YTQDAKSPKLKVK
+62 
-75 LANEDKGKWVYKWYK
+75 
-90 DDLLIEGVDSFVCLP
+90 
-105 DTSAAAVGGE
+105 
-115 FYYEVEVFNELSEKV
+115 
-130 SVRSKRVKV
+130 
-139 SVQKAVNPTETN
+139 
-151 APEIDY
+151 
-157 DNSFLPEEV
+157 

-191 KWYKDGY
+191 KWYKDGH
-198 LIEGVDSFVC
+198 LIEGVDTFVC

-224 VEVFNKLSETIS
+224 VEVFNKLSETVS

-241 VKVLVQKAVNPT
+241 VKVLVQKAVNPA

-274 GDTANAFTV
+274 GDTANPFTV

-289 DSTHLEGDVSVEW
+289 DLTHLEGDVSVKW
-302 FNENGE
+302 FDENGVN
-308 KVGDDASYTP
+308 VGNGDSYTP
-318 VVPATEEGVK
+318 VVHATEDGVK
-328 IYTYKV
+328 IYRYKV

-344 GVDKIKK
+344 GADKIKK
-351 AEKEVTITVKSAD
+351 AEKEVSITVKPAD
-364 MHVDSIYA
+364 LPVDSIYA

-405 DENGKKGNV
+405 DENGKKGTV

-419 TSKDDS
+419 TSENGS
-425 AVAVATG
+425 AVATG

-440 KADTVVSIWVEA
+440 KYSSVSSDTAVSIWVEA

-461 TEPKIQSSGK
+461 IDPKIQSSGK

-481 AITPALEDG
+481 AITPVLEDG
-490 QPRDGNYSMN
+490 QPKDGNYSKD
-500 ETAEALMVR
+500 ETAAALMVK

-528 TGAEEIPGATSDSYV
+528 TGAEVIPGATSDSYV
-543 PSTTTEGVTYY
+543 PSTTTLGVTYY
-554 YCVVTNTL
+554 YCKVTNTL
-562 NGTTKTNTSGIATV
+562 NGTTKTNNSGIATV
-576 TVAEVIATPVSVV
+576 TVAKVIATPVSVV

-598 TTGNTKKYSVTVTLS
+598 TTGNSKKYSVTVTLS
-613 NDTIVNN
+613 DGTKVNN
-620 ATWESDNSSI
+620 ATWESNDSSI
-630 VSVDNEGNVTAL
+630 VSVDNDGNVTAL

-647 IIKATYT
+647 TITATYT

-662 SVTITVTDAPV
+662 SVSITVTDAPV
-673 NNGNAGISIDFN
+673 GNGNAGISIDFN

>member
-44 VVAPEI
+44 VVAAEI

-56 LPEEVT
+56 
-62 YTQDAKSPKLKVK
+62 
-75 LANEDKGKWVYKWYK
+75 
-90 DDLLIEGVDSFVCLP
+90 
-105 DTSAAAVGGE
+105 
-115 FYYEVEVFNELSEKV
+115 
-130 SVRSKRVKV
+130 
-139 SVQKAVNPTETN
+139 
-151 APEIDY
+151 
-157 DNSFLPEEV
+157 LPEEV

-224 VEVFNKLSETIS
+224 VEVFNKLSETVS

-241 VKVLVQKAVNPT
+241 VKVSVQKAVNPT
-253 ETNAAEVSISGVSNE
+253 ETNAAEVSISGVTNE

-274 GDTANAFTV
+274 GDTANPFKV

-289 DSTHLEGDVSVEW
+289 DLTHLEGDLSVEW
-302 FNENGE
+302 FNENGDN
-308 KVGDDASYTP
+308 VGDGDSYTP
-318 VVPATEEGVK
+318 VVPANVEGVK
-328 IYTYKV
+328 VYRYKV
-334 VVTNSCPDAT
+334 VVTNSCSDAT
-344 GVDKIKK
+344 GADKIKK

-364 MHVDSIYA
+364 MPVDSIFA
-372 APIRIASNGIT
+372 APIRIESNGIT

-396 LTVSSVVNE
+396 LTVSSVVTE
-405 DENGKKGNV
+405 GENGKKGNV

-425 AVAVATG
+425 AVATG
-432 EEYTPDIS
+432 VEYTPDIS
-440 KADTVVSIWVEA
+440 KYSTVSADTAVSIWVEA
-452 INDCSATAT
+452 INDCSAFDKA

-481 AITPALEDG
+481 ATTPVIEDG
-490 QPRDGNYSMN
+490 QPKDGNYSKD
-500 ETAEALMVR
+500 ETAAALMVK

-528 TGAEEIPGATSDSYV
+528 TGATAISGATSNSYV

-562 NGTTKTNTSGIATV
+562 NGTTKTYNSGIATV
-576 TVAEVIATPVSVV
+576 TVKNVIATPVSVE

-613 NDTIVNN
+613 DGTKVYN

-630 VSVDNEGNVTAL
+630 VSVDNEGNVTAH

-647 IIKATYT
+647 TITATYT
-654 AGGVEKND
+654 AGDVEKND
-662 SVTITVTDAPV
+662 SVSITVTDAPV
-673 NNGNAGISIDFN
+673 GNGNAGISIDFN